1 MQNKLNPWLDVCR
14 SMAIMLVL
22 LSHGRLF
29 LTGVFPELNLLK
41 FGGFLGVELFFVLSG
56 FLIGRIILEKL
67 HASSDGY
74 GWIPSFWFRR
84 WMRTYPSYVI
94 FLFLNIFF
102 IGNIRPES
110 YPELLKF
117 LTFTQSL
124 LTPHPSF
131 FGEAWSLA
139 VEEVFYFI
147 TPLCIAL
154 MMRLTGNTNRALI
167 ISVILLLL
175 LPFMAR
181 LFIASTTDL
190 TFNQIRSTALL
201 RIDSIM
207 IGVLTCWAYYRSP
220 DKWRKILPGVALML
234 LPLLALTVYIA
245 AMPDQLINQSFIL
258 KMVLFDMAGFG
269 CAGLIVSGMT
279 WIPSKMMIAFSSR
292 IARWSYAA
300 YLTNIPVMLFIKYM
314 MVAPVTLFS
323 ACLQWLVFV
332 FLTLFTA
339 FVVYTIFE
347 VRVLRI
353 RDVLLSR

>member
-74 GWIPSFWFRR
+74 RWIPSFWFRR

-139 VEEVFYFI
+139 VEG
-147 TPLCIAL
+147 LCC
-154 MMRLTGNTNRALI
+154 
-167 ISVILLLL
+167 IS
-175 LPFMAR
+175 
-181 LFIASTTDL
+181 
-190 TFNQIRSTALL
+190 
-201 RIDSIM
+201 
-207 IGVLTCWAYYRSP
+207 
-220 DKWRKILPGVALML
+220 
-234 LPLLALTVYIA
+234 
-245 AMPDQLINQSFIL
+245 
-258 KMVLFDMAGFG
+258 
-269 CAGLIVSGMT
+269 
-279 WIPSKMMIAFSSR
+279 
-292 IARWSYAA
+292 
-300 YLTNIPVMLFIKYM
+300 
-314 MVAPVTLFS
+314 
-323 ACLQWLVFV
+323 
-332 FLTLFTA
+332 
-339 FVVYTIFE
+339 
-347 VRVLRI
+347 
-353 RDVLLSR
+353 